1 MCGRVPSA
9 RLEQVE
15 ALAEPSVETL
25 ARRFAGMGV
34 LVTGGAGFIGGHL
47 SRALLAGGASVR
59 VLDDLSTGSRANVPV
74 GADLL
79 EGSVAD
85 AACVRDAAR
94 GCQALF
100 HLAAMV
106 SVPATV
112 ADPAQCFLRNVIGT
126 ENVIR
131 AAVDGRFKM
140 LLHTSSA
147 AVYGPNPR
155 SPSSEDD
162 PVCCVS
168 PYASSKAAGELFVQ
182 SAWGSHRLHGAS
194 LRLFNVFGPGQDPR
208 SQYAAAISAFVDACS
223 KGRPVMI
230 YGDGGQTRDFVPV
243 REVVRAFLGAGAAIE
258 RIASQSLNVGL
269 GTSTTILGIAEAVRR
284 AAHSTQPIEFRE
296 ERAGD
301 VRHSLAAVDRL
312 SRAVGFALKADIS
325 TEIARLVHASR

>member
-1 MCGRVPSA
+1 MES
-9 RLEQVE
+9 
-15 ALAEPSVETL
+15 L
-25 ARRFAGMGV
+25 ARRFAGVEV

-59 VLDDLSTGSRANVPV
+59 VLDDLSTGSRGNVPAGV
-74 GADLL
+74 DFI

-106 SVPATV
+106 SVPATG
-112 ADPAQCFLRNVIGT
+112 ADPEQCFLRNVVGT

-131 AAVDGRFKM
+131 AAVDARLSM

-162 PVCCVS
+162 PICCVS

-182 SAWGSHRLHGAS
+182 SAWGSHGLPGAS
-194 LRLFNVFGPGQDPR
+194 LRLFNVFGPGQDPK
-208 SQYAAAISAFVDACS
+208 S
-223 KGRPVMI
+223 
-230 YGDGGQTRDFVPV
+230 
-243 REVVRAFLGAGAAIE
+243 
-258 RIASQSLNVGL
+258 
-269 GTSTTILGIAEAVRR
+269 
-284 AAHSTQPIEFRE
+284 
-296 ERAGD
+296 
-301 VRHSLAAVDRL
+301 
-312 SRAVGFALKADIS
+312 
-325 TEIARLVHASR
+325 